1 MLIDKDGVL
10 TIGDEL
16 GNGQNISIKI
26 SKQQTKRFE
35 VFWIRLK
42 QLRKE
47 FTKDLAQNTKNDRK
61 KYEEMKTEIDDL
73 KKADSD
79 LYLKIDSNDR
89 KVRELA
95 PTADKIKDESK
106 VRFDSIEKKSNIEK
120 DRLTAFIQSEDK
132 LKKEIMGKIDANKKI
147 EEELISDLS
156 KKIGEMNY
164 KLVDL
169 ESKISEVERNTENT
183 LQFIQAMNSA
193 QDSKI
198 EKINQTF
205 TSEI

>member
-10 TIGDEL
+10 TINDEL

-26 SKQQTKRFE
+26 SKQQTKKFE
-35 VFWIRLK
+35 VLWIRLT

-61 KYEEMKTEIDDL
+61 KYEEMKTGIDDL

-79 LYLKIDSNDR
+79 LYAKIDSNDR

-95 PTADKIKDESK
+95 PTVDKVKDESK

-120 DRLTAFIQSEDK
+120 DRLAAFMQSEDK
-132 LKKEIMGKIDANKKI
+132 LKKEIMGKIDSNKKI

-169 ESKISEVERNTENT
+169 ESKISEVELNTENT
-183 LQFIQAMNSA
+183 LQFIQSMNNA

>member
-95 PTADKIKDESK
+95 PTADKIKDESN

>member
-10 TIGDEL
+10 TINDEL

-26 SKQQTKRFE
+26 SKQQTKKFE
-35 VFWIRLK
+35 VLWIRLT

-79 LYLKIDSNDR
+79 LYAKIDSNDR

-95 PTADKIKDESK
+95 PTVDKIKDESK

-120 DRLTAFIQSEDK
+120 DRLAAFMQSEDK
-132 LKKEIMGKIDANKKI
+132 LKKEIMGKIDSNKKI

-169 ESKISEVERNTENT
+169 ESKISEVELNTENT
-183 LQFIQAMNSA
+183 LQFIQSMNNA

>member
-95 PTADKIKDESK
+95 PTADKIKDESN

-193 QDSKI
+193 QDYKI

>member
-10 TIGDEL
+10 TINDEL

-26 SKQQTKRFE
+26 SKQQTKKFE
-35 VFWIRLK
+35 VLWIRLT

-61 KYEEMKTEIDDL
+61 KYEEMKTGIDDL

-79 LYLKIDSNDR
+79 LYAKIDSNDR

-95 PTADKIKDESK
+95 PTVDKIKDESK

-120 DRLTAFIQSEDK
+120 DRLAAFMQSEDK
-132 LKKEIMGKIDANKKI
+132 LKKEIMGKIDSNKKI

-169 ESKISEVERNTENT
+169 ESKISEVELNTENT
-183 LQFIQAMNSA
+183 LQFIQSMNNA

>member
-10 TIGDEL
+10 TISDEL

-26 SKQQTKRFE
+26 SKQQTKKFE
-35 VFWIRLK
+35 VLWIRLT

-61 KYEEMKTEIDDL
+61 KYEEMKTGIDDL

-79 LYLKIDSNDR
+79 LYAKIDSNDR

-95 PTADKIKDESK
+95 PTVDKIKDESK

-120 DRLTAFIQSEDK
+120 DRLAAFMQSEDK
-132 LKKEIMGKIDANKKI
+132 LKKEIMGKIDSNKKI

-169 ESKISEVERNTENT
+169 ESKISEVELNTENT
-183 LQFIQAMNSA
+183 LQFIQSMNNA